1 MLTEAIDGHTRASY
15 EPNIQLRVLWHVQL
29 NIVEQVVV
37 VNMLSVVGSL
47 VTQIPARTSSV
58 VEPTRPSV
66 VSKIF
71 PAHWQSPRA
80 DRVNS
85 LVNLGLLGLQR
96 RARRHTCGVPP

>member
-1 MLTEAIDGHTRASY
+1 MLTEATDGHTRASH
-15 EPNIQLRVLWHVQL
+15 EPNIELCMLRHVQL

-47 VTQIPARTSSV
+47 VTQIPARTSSF

-66 VSKIF
+66 FSKNI